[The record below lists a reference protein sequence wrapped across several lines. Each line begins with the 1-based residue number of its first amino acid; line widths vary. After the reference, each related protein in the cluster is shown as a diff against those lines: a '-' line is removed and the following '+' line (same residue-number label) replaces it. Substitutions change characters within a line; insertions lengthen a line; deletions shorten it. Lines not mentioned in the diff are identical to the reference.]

1 MLITDF
7 LAPGNVMAKVGA
19 TDKNQLLRDLSQ
31 RAGLAVQLPADG
43 IAREILKREAL
54 GSTGMGA
61 GIAIPHARIAG
72 LVKPFGILASLRKP
86 IDFELVD
93 ARPVDVVFLLL
104 QTTTQNGE
112 QLNAL
117 ASVAR
122 KLRDPKIV
130 GNLRHAR
137 DQATLYSALVEGDA
151 P

>member
-19 TDKNQLLRDLSQ
+19 TDKDQLLRDLSQ
-31 RAGLAVQLPADG
+31 RAGLAVQLPADV

-54 GSTGMGA
+54 GSTGMGG
-61 GIAIPHARIAG
+61 GIAIPHARIPG
-72 LVKPFGILASLRKP
+72 LIKPFGILASLRKP
-86 IDFELVD
+86 IDFESVD

-104 QTTTQNGE
+104 QTTKPDGE

-122 KLRDPKIV
+122 KLRDPDVVAAIRK
-130 GNLRHAR
+130 GR
-137 DQATLYSALVEGDA
+137 DEAAIYGAIAGGAER
-151 P
+151 